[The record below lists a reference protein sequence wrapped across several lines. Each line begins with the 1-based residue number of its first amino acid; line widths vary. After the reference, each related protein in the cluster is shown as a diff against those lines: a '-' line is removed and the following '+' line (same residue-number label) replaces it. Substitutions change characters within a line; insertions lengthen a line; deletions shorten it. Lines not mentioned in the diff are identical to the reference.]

1 MKLSLAWVFDH
12 IDADWKKVDIT
23 HLITQFNKVVAEIE
37 GVEKISLDL
46 APFSLAQVRHVD
58 AQNSTVFSAEWNQ
71 EYTLP
76 APRKGCQVGS
86 VYMIKKDGQAIAW
99 ATALDLGSGKDMAL
113 PALRVPESELKGS
126 WKNAFEVH
134 DYIIELDNKSVT
146 NRPDMWGHRG
156 FAREIAAML
165 ELPFKSQDL
174 FLADKKI
181 TQYTNTVPS
190 SATNPIAIT
199 NKAPHAAKRFA
210 GMYFADVQAQ
220 PSVLW
225 MMHRLVRIDAR
236 PIDALV
242 DMTNY
247 AMYDWGQP
255 MHAFDAAAIEG
266 GSLVPRMAKNKE
278 TLTLLDGETIE
289 LTDQDL
295 VVADAH
301 KPLGLAGIMGG
312 KYSGISATTK
322 AILLESACFDATTIR
337 ISSVRYRKRTEASAR
352 FEKSLDPNNNTSAL
366 RRFVKLMRDAKIRAV
381 ESDEIFSLGD
391 PVAPLLITIEH
402 SFIEK
407 RLGVTIAPEFIQ
419 TALKR
424 LDLGIEYAQGI
435 YSVSVPAFRSTKDV
449 RIKEDIVEEVGRFY
463 GYMAIDPQ
471 LPYLQLKPAD
481 LTWVY
486 RQRTIK
492 NIMAHAMQMRELYSY
507 AFFDEEF
514 LAQIKW
520 NPGSTL
526 EVKSPVSENWRRLV
540 TTLIPGLLK
549 AVVTNSAEHE
559 ALRFFEGGR
568 VWHVG
573 DAIRE
578 KKSVAGIMY
587 DKKGVDF
594 YAAKAELHK
603 VFHALKCDVQW
614 VKVAAPEYPWYAP
627 YQTAH
632 LMHNGTKVGI
642 AGKIH
647 PTFFA
652 ALCPGDAFVYELDAD
667 FMLHFKQSLVR
678 YESGSKYPDMVRDIS
693 MLIGRTISAES
704 IGSAIA
710 SVDAKIISVS
720 LLDFFEKEEW
730 PDQRAMTFRFVISDK
745 ERTMTKEEADSI
757 WDCVAHALKNRGATI
772 R

>member
-12 IDADWKKVDIT
+12 IDADWKKLDIA
-23 HLITQFNKVVAEIE
+23 HMITQFNKVVAEIE

-46 APFSLAQVRHVD
+46 ASFSLAQVRHAD
-58 AQNSTVFSAEWNQ
+58 AQSNTVFSAEWNQ
-71 EYTLP
+71 EYALP
-76 APRKGCQVGS
+76 VRKGIQVGS
-86 VYMIKKDGQAIAW
+86 FYMIKKDGHSVTW
-99 ATALDLGSGKDMAL
+99 ATAQDLGGGKDMAL
-113 PALRVPESELKGS
+113 PSLMMSESNLKGA
-126 WKNAFEVH
+126 WKKNFEDH

-174 FLADKKI
+174 FLADKKV
-181 TQYTNTVPS
+181 TQYINAVPS

-199 NKAPHAAKRFA
+199 NKASHVVKRFA
-210 GMYFADVQAQ
+210 GMYFADVESQ

-236 PIDALV
+236 PIDTLV

-266 GSLVPRMAKNKE
+266 NSLVPRMAKNKE
-278 TLTLLDGETIE
+278 TLTVLDGETIE

-337 ISSVRYRKRTEASAR
+337 ISSVRHRKRTEASAR
-352 FEKSLDPNNNTSAL
+352 FEKSLDPNNNTNAL
-366 RRFVKLMRDAKIRAV
+366 RRFLKLMRDAKIRAI
-381 ESDEIFSLGD
+381 ESDEIFSLGE
-391 PVAPLLITIEH
+391 PVAPLVITIEH

-407 RLGVTIAPEFIQ
+407 RLGVTIASEFIQ
-419 TALKR
+419 SALKR
-424 LDLGIEYAQGI
+424 LDFSVEYAQGV
-435 YSVSVPAFRSTKDV
+435 YSISVPAFRSTKDV
-449 RIKEDIVEEVGRFY
+449 RLKEDIVEEVGRFY

-471 LPYLQLKPAD
+471 LPRLQLKPAD
-481 LTWVY
+481 LTWMY

-492 NIMAHAMQMRELYSY
+492 QVMAYAMCMRELYSY

-514 LAQIKW
+514 LAHIKW
-520 NPGSTL
+520 NPGATL
-526 EVKSPVSENWRRLV
+526 EVKSPVSENWRRLI
-540 TTLIPGLLK
+540 TTLVPGLLK
-549 AVVTNSAEHE
+549 ATVTNSAEHE
-559 ALRFFEGGR
+559 SLRFFELGR
-568 VWHVG
+568 VWHV
-573 DAIRE
+573 AENNKE
-578 KKSVAGIMY
+578 KKACAGIIF

-594 YAAKAELHK
+594 YDAKAELEK
-603 VFHALKCDVQW
+603 VFSALKLEITW
-614 VKVAAPEYPWYAP
+614 AKVANPEYPWYAP

-632 LMHNGTKVGI
+632 LMYNDTKIGI
-642 AGKIH
+642 AGKV
-647 PTFFA
+647 PTSFLH
-652 ALCPGDAFVYELDAD
+652 ALCPGDAFIFELDTD
-667 FMLHFKQSLVR
+667 FILYHKQSLVR

-693 MLIGRTISAES
+693 LLVTRDISAQS
-704 IGSAIA
+704 LDQLIRSL
-710 SVDAKIISVS
+710 DTKIISVS

-730 PDQRAMTFRFVISDK
+730 PDKRAMTFRFVISDK

-757 WDCVAHALKNRGATI
+757 WDKVALALKNMGATI